1 MSTQFVPMNGIL
13 HSQIHVSILLFRYFC
28 KQNVVVSAGFGTQV
42 TDCVAHDGTGETSQR
57 LLDEWGC
64 AIDELILPAMRPIS
78 QDSSGF
84 KLRLQVTGATFAA
97 FKFPDRNSLHLRCTL
112 QLCRG
117 SCIKVNTRTP
127 STRA

>member
-1 MSTQFVPMNGIL
+1 MSVYCSLGVPVDSML
-13 HSQIHVSILLFRYFC
+13 C
-28 KQNVVVSAGFGTQV
+28 VSAGFGTQV

-64 AIDELILPAMRPIS
+64 PIDELILPAMQPMP
-78 QDSSGF
+78 QDGSGS
-84 KLRLQVTGATFAA
+84 KLRLHVLGATFAA

-117 SCIKVNTRTP
+117 SCTKVNTD
-127 STRA
+127 